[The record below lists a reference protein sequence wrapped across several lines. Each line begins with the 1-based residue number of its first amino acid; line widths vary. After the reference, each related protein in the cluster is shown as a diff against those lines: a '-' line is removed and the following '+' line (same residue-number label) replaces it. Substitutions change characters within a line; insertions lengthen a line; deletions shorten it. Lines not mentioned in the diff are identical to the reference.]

1 MHKSEEAAFC
11 IENWVQHM
19 TTGAKTWRKW
29 GLGVGGALVLAGMAL
44 VLLRSGPLAP
54 VKVTVATVQQGTVS
68 PAVFG
73 IGTVEA
79 RRSWLVGPTTAGRV
93 LQVRVDVGDTVQP
106 GQLLAEMDPVDLD
119 QRLAA
124 ADASLARARSA
135 QAAAHAQLQ
144 DATARQALNAG
155 NLRRNED
162 LARQA
167 FISPGALE
175 GRQQELASA
184 QAAVQAAQANLG
196 GTGQDVQRL
205 AAERAALAQ
214 QRGNVRLLAPA
225 AGVVTTREAE
235 PGTTV
240 VAGQAVLRLVDP
252 ASLWVKARIDQGRA
266 AGLAVGQPAQV
277 VLRSQPQQPLAARV
291 ARLELLA
298 DAVTEER
305 LALLAFASVPKD
317 ASVGELAEVTVQLP
331 TSARGLLLPN
341 AALQRNAG
349 QTGVWRLNTA
359 NQPEWVTV
367 HVVASSLDGA
377 VRVNNPPQGPA
388 FLAEG
393 DRVVTHSQ
401 KPVQAGMRL
410 QVVDTLVP
418 GGAGAVQPAQANA
431 SAGSRPGAGAPAEV
445 AK

>member
-1 MHKSEEAAFC
+1 
-11 IENWVQHM
+11 M
-19 TTGAKTWRKW
+19 TSNAPWTRRLA
-29 GLGVGGALVLAGMAL
+29 LGALALAVLGGMAF
-44 VLLRSGPLAP
+44 VVVRSGPLAP
-54 VKVTVATVQQGTVS
+54 VKVTVARVDTGRVS

-73 IGTVEA
+73 LGTVEA
-79 RRSWLVGPTTAGRV
+79 RRSWMVGPTVAGRV
-93 LQVRVDVGDTVQP
+93 LRVAVDVGDTVAP

-124 ADASLARARSA
+124 LDASLARARSA
-135 QAAAHAQLQ
+135 QTAAQAQVL
-144 DATARQALNAG
+144 DATARQQLSAG

-184 QAAVQAAQANLG
+184 NAALQTAQANAA
-196 GTGQDVQRL
+196 GTGQDLQRL
-205 AAERAALAQ
+205 AAERAALSQ

-252 ASLWVKARIDQGRA
+252 ASLWVKTRIDQGRA

-277 VLRSQPQQPLAARV
+277 VLRSQPGQVHAATV

-305 LALLAFASVPKD
+305 LAQVAFAAPPPGV
-317 ASVGELAEVTVQLP
+317 SVGELAEVTVQLP
-331 TSARGLLLPN
+331 ASNEGLRLPN
-341 AALQRNAG
+341 AAIQRQAG
-349 QTGVWRLNTA
+349 QAGVWKLGTDGKPA
-359 NQPEWVTV
+359 WVPVTLG
-367 HVVASSLDGA
+367 ASGLDGT
-377 VRVNNPPQGPA
+377 VRVDSEG
-388 FLAEG
+388 LADG
-393 DRVVTHSQ
+393 DRVVQHSQ
-401 KPVQAGMRL
+401 KPLQAGMRV
-410 QVVDTLVP
+410 QVVDALVP
-418 GGAGAVQPAQANA
+418 GTSQGPA
-431 SAGSRPGAGAPAEV
+431 
-445 AK
+445 K

>member
-1 MHKSEEAAFC
+1 
-11 IENWVQHM
+11 M
-19 TTGAKTWRKW
+19 TSNAPWTRRLA
-29 GLGVGGALVLAGMAL
+29 LGALALAVLGGIAL
-44 VLLRSGPLAP
+44 VVVRSGPLAP
-54 VKVTVATVQQGTVS
+54 VKVTVARVDTDRVS

-73 IGTVEA
+73 LGTVEA
-79 RRSWLVGPTTAGRV
+79 RRSWMVGPTVAGRV
-93 LQVRVDVGDTVQP
+93 LRVAVDVGDTVAP

-124 ADASLARARSA
+124 LDASLARARSA
-135 QAAAHAQLQ
+135 QTAAQAQVL
-144 DATARQALNAG
+144 DATARQQLSAG

-184 QAAVQAAQANLG
+184 NAALQTAQANAA
-196 GTGQDVQRL
+196 GTGQDLQRL

-252 ASLWVKARIDQGRA
+252 ASLWVKTRIDQGRA

-277 VLRSQPQQPLAARV
+277 VLRSQPGQVHAATV

-305 LALLAFASVPKD
+305 LAQVAFAVPPPGV
-317 ASVGELAEVTVQLP
+317 SVGELAEVTVQLP
-331 TSARGLLLPN
+331 ASNEGLRLPN
-341 AALQRNAG
+341 AAIQRQAG
-349 QTGVWRLNTA
+349 QAGAWKLGTDGKPA
-359 NQPEWVTV
+359 WVPVTLG
-367 HVVASSLDGA
+367 ASGLDGT
-377 VRVNNPPQGPA
+377 VRVDSEG
-388 FLAEG
+388 LADG
-393 DRVVTHSQ
+393 DRVVQHSQ
-401 KPVQAGMRL
+401 KPLQAGMRV
-410 QVVDTLVP
+410 QVVDALVP
-418 GGAGAVQPAQANA
+418 GTSQGPA
-431 SAGSRPGAGAPAEV
+431 
-445 AK
+445 K

>member
-1 MHKSEEAAFC
+1 
-11 IENWVQHM
+11 M
-19 TTGAKTWRKW
+19 TSNAPWTRRLALGAVALAV
-29 GLGVGGALVLAGMAL
+29 LGGIALV
-44 VLLRSGPLAP
+44 VVRSGPLAP
-54 VKVTVATVQQGTVS
+54 VKVTVARVDTGRVS

-73 IGTVEA
+73 LGTVEA
-79 RRSWLVGPTTAGRV
+79 RRSWMVGPTAAGRV
-93 LQVRVDVGDTVQP
+93 LRVAVDVGDTVAP

-124 ADASLARARSA
+124 LDASLARARSA
-135 QAAAHAQLQ
+135 QTAAQAQVL
-144 DATARQALNAG
+144 DATARQQLSAG

-184 QAAVQAAQANLG
+184 NAALQTAQANAA
-196 GTGQDVQRL
+196 GTGQDLQRL

-252 ASLWVKARIDQGRA
+252 ASLWVKTRIDQGRA

-277 VLRSQPQQPLAARV
+277 VLRSQPGQVHAASV

-305 LALLAFASVPKD
+305 LAQVAFAVPPPGV
-317 ASVGELAEVTVQLP
+317 SVGELAEVTVQLP
-331 TSARGLLLPN
+331 ASNEGLRLPN
-341 AALQRNAG
+341 AAIQRQAG
-349 QTGVWRLNTA
+349 QAGVWKLGTDGKPA
-359 NQPEWVTV
+359 WVPVTLG
-367 HVVASSLDGA
+367 ASGLDGT
-377 VRVNNPPQGPA
+377 VRLDSEG
-388 FLAEG
+388 LADG
-393 DRVVTHSQ
+393 DRVVQHSQ
-401 KPVQAGMRL
+401 KPLQAGMRV
-410 QVVDTLVP
+410 QVVDALVP
-418 GGAGAVQPAQANA
+418 GTSQGPA
-431 SAGSRPGAGAPAEV
+431 
-445 AK
+445 K

>member
-1 MHKSEEAAFC
+1 
-11 IENWVQHM
+11 M
-19 TTGAKTWRKW
+19 TSNAPWTRRLA
-29 GLGVGGALVLAGMAL
+29 LGALALAVLGGMAF
-44 VLLRSGPLAP
+44 VVVRSGPLAP
-54 VKVTVATVQQGTVS
+54 VKVTVARVDTGRVS

-73 IGTVEA
+73 LGTVEA
-79 RRSWLVGPTTAGRV
+79 RRSWMVGPTAAGRV
-93 LQVRVDVGDTVQP
+93 LRVAVDVGDTVAP

-124 ADASLARARSA
+124 LDASLARARSA
-135 QAAAHAQLQ
+135 QTAAQAQVL
-144 DATARQALNAG
+144 DATARQQLSAG

-184 QAAVQAAQANLG
+184 NAALQTAQANAA
-196 GTGQDVQRL
+196 GTGQDLQRL
-205 AAERAALAQ
+205 AAERAALSQ

-252 ASLWVKARIDQGRA
+252 ASLWVKTRIDQGRA

-277 VLRSQPQQPLAARV
+277 VLRSQPGQVHAATV

-305 LALLAFASVPKD
+305 LAQVAFAAPPPGV
-317 ASVGELAEVTVQLP
+317 SVGELAEVTVQLP
-331 TSARGLLLPN
+331 ASNEGLRLPN
-341 AALQRNAG
+341 AAIQRQAG
-349 QTGVWRLNTA
+349 QAGVWKLGTDGKPA
-359 NQPEWVTV
+359 WVPVTLG
-367 HVVASSLDGA
+367 ASGLDGT
-377 VRVNNPPQGPA
+377 VRVDSEG
-388 FLAEG
+388 LADG
-393 DRVVTHSQ
+393 DRVVQHSQ
-401 KPVQAGMRL
+401 KPLQAGMRV
-410 QVVDTLVP
+410 QVVDALVP
-418 GGAGAVQPAQANA
+418 GTSQGPA
-431 SAGSRPGAGAPAEV
+431 
-445 AK
+445 K

>member
-1 MHKSEEAAFC
+1 
-11 IENWVQHM
+11 M
-19 TTGAKTWRKW
+19 TSNAPWTRRLALGAVALAV
-29 GLGVGGALVLAGMAL
+29 LGGIALV
-44 VLLRSGPLAP
+44 VVRSGPLAP
-54 VKVTVATVQQGTVS
+54 VKVTVARVDTGRVS

-73 IGTVEA
+73 LGTVEA
-79 RRSWLVGPTTAGRV
+79 RRSWMVGPTAAGRV
-93 LQVRVDVGDTVQP
+93 LRVAVDVGDTVAP

-124 ADASLARARSA
+124 LDASLARARSA
-135 QAAAHAQLQ
+135 QTAAQAQVL
-144 DATARQALNAG
+144 DATARQQLSAG

-184 QAAVQAAQANLG
+184 NAALQTAQANAA
-196 GTGQDVQRL
+196 GTGQDLQRL
-205 AAERAALAQ
+205 AAERAALSQ

-252 ASLWVKARIDQGRA
+252 ASLWVKTRIDQGRA

-277 VLRSQPQQPLAARV
+277 VLRSQPGQVHAATV

-305 LALLAFASVPKD
+305 LAQVAFAAPPPGV
-317 ASVGELAEVTVQLP
+317 SVGELAEVTVQLP
-331 TSARGLLLPN
+331 ASNEGLRLPN
-341 AALQRNAG
+341 AAIQRQAG
-349 QTGVWRLNTA
+349 QAGVWKLGTDGKPA
-359 NQPEWVTV
+359 WVPVTLG
-367 HVVASSLDGA
+367 ASGLDGT
-377 VRVNNPPQGPA
+377 VRVDSEG
-388 FLAEG
+388 LADG
-393 DRVVTHSQ
+393 DRVVQHSQ
-401 KPVQAGMRL
+401 KPLQAGMRV
-410 QVVDTLVP
+410 QVVDALVP
-418 GGAGAVQPAQANA
+418 GTSQGPA
-431 SAGSRPGAGAPAEV
+431 
-445 AK
+445 K

>member
-1 MHKSEEAAFC
+1 LIHETPLPATQLGRVAWGRRAAL
-11 IENWVQHM
+11 
-19 TTGAKTWRKW
+19 GAVA
-29 GLGVGGALVLAGMAL
+29 LAVVGGIAFVM
-44 VLLRSGPLAP
+44 VRSGPLAP
-54 VKVTVATVQQGTVS
+54 VKVTVAEAKQGTVQ

-79 RRSWLVGPTTAGRV
+79 RRSWLVGPTAAARV
-93 LQVRVDVGDTVQP
+93 LRVAVDVGDAVAP

-124 ADASLARARSA
+124 LDASLARARSA
-135 QAAAHAQLQ
+135 QTAAQAQVA
-144 DATARQALNAG
+144 DATARQQLSAG

-162 LARQA
+162 LARQQ

-184 QAAVQAAQANLG
+184 SAALQTSQANAAG
-196 GTGQDVQRL
+196 AGQDLQRL

-214 QRGNVRLLAPA
+214 QRMNLRLLAQA
-225 AGVVTTREAE
+225 AAVVSTREAE

-252 ASLWVKARIDQGRA
+252 ASLWVKARIDQGRS

-277 VLRSQPQQPLAARV
+277 VLRSQPGQTHAATV

-305 LALLAFASVPKD
+305 IAQVAFAAPPQGV
-317 ASVGELAEVTVQLP
+317 SVGEMAEVTVQLP
-331 TSARGLLLPN
+331 AAPAGLVLPN
-341 AALQRNAG
+341 AAVQRQAG
-349 QTGVWRLNTA
+349 QAGVWKLGGDGKPTWVPVRLGA
-359 NQPEWVTV
+359 
-367 HVVASSLDGA
+367 AGLDGT
-377 VRVNNPPQGPA
+377 VRVDADG
-388 FLAEG
+388 LAEG
-393 DRVVTHSQ
+393 DRVVQHSQ

-410 QVVDTLVP
+410 QVVTALVP
-418 GGAGAVQPAQANA
+418 GANTGPA
-431 SAGSRPGAGAPAEV
+431 
-445 AK
+445 K

>member
-1 MHKSEEAAFC
+1 
-11 IENWVQHM
+11 M
-19 TTGAKTWRKW
+19 TTGTKAWRKW
-29 GLGVGGALVLAGMAL
+29 GLGVGGLLVLAGLAL

-54 VKVTVATVQQGTVS
+54 VKVTVAAVQQGTVS
-68 PAVFG
+68 PAVYG

-106 GQLLAEMDPVDLD
+106 GQLLAEMDPVDLE
-119 QRLAA
+119 QRVAA
-124 ADASLARARSA
+124 ADAALARARSA

-196 GTGQDVQRL
+196 GAGQDLQRL

-235 PGTTV
+235 TGTTV

-252 ASLWVKARIDQGRA
+252 TSLWVKTRIDQGRA
-266 AGLAVGQPAQV
+266 AGLAVGQAAQV
-277 VLRSQPQQPLAARV
+277 VLRSQPNQPMAARV

-305 LALLAFASVPKD
+305 LALVAFESAPKG

-331 TSARGLLLPN
+331 ASSKGLLLPN
-341 AALQRNAG
+341 AAVQRNAG
-349 QTGVWRLNTA
+349 QTGVWRLNAA
-359 NQPEWVTV
+359 NQPEWVPV
-367 HVVASSLDGA
+367 RVVASSLDGA
-377 VRVNNPPQGPA
+377 VRVDNPPHPSSSSA
-388 FLAEG
+388 TLAEG
-393 DRVVTHSQ
+393 DRVVAHSQ
-401 KPVQAGMRL
+401 KPLQADMRL
-410 QVVDTLVP
+410 KVVDALVP
-418 GGAGAVQPAQANA
+418 GGQGSAQTAKA
-431 SAGSRPGAGAPAEV
+431 DAAAGSSAGAPAGV

>member
-1 MHKSEEAAFC
+1 
-11 IENWVQHM
+11 M
-19 TTGAKTWRKW
+19 TSNAPWTRRLA
-29 GLGVGGALVLAGMAL
+29 LGALALAVLGGMAF
-44 VLLRSGPLAP
+44 VVVRSGPLAP
-54 VKVTVATVQQGTVS
+54 VKVTVARVDTGRVS

-73 IGTVEA
+73 LGTVEA
-79 RRSWLVGPTTAGRV
+79 RRSWMVGPTAAGRV
-93 LQVRVDVGDTVQP
+93 LRVAVDVGDTVAP

-124 ADASLARARSA
+124 LDASLARARSA
-135 QAAAHAQLQ
+135 QTAAQAQVL
-144 DATARQALNAG
+144 DATARQQLSAG

-184 QAAVQAAQANLG
+184 NAALQTAQANAA
-196 GTGQDVQRL
+196 GTGQDLQRL

-252 ASLWVKARIDQGRA
+252 ASLWVKTRIDQGRA
-266 AGLAVGQPAQV
+266 AGLALGQPAQV
-277 VLRSQPQQPLAARV
+277 VLRSQPGQVHAATV

-305 LALLAFASVPKD
+305 LAQVAFAAPPPGV
-317 ASVGELAEVTVQLP
+317 SVGELAEVTVQLP
-331 TSARGLLLPN
+331 ASNEGLRLPN
-341 AALQRNAG
+341 AAIQRQAG
-349 QTGVWRLNTA
+349 QAGVWKLGTDGKPA
-359 NQPEWVTV
+359 WVPVTLG
-367 HVVASSLDGA
+367 ASGLDGM
-377 VRVNNPPQGPA
+377 VRVDSEG
-388 FLAEG
+388 LADG
-393 DRVVTHSQ
+393 DRVVQHSQ
-401 KPVQAGMRL
+401 KPLQAGMRV
-410 QVVDTLVP
+410 QVVDALVP
-418 GGAGAVQPAQANA
+418 GTSQGPA
-431 SAGSRPGAGAPAEV
+431 
-445 AK
+445 K

>member
-1 MHKSEEAAFC
+1 
-11 IENWVQHM
+11 M
-19 TTGAKTWRKW
+19 TSNAPWTRRLA
-29 GLGVGGALVLAGMAL
+29 LGALALAVLGGMAF
-44 VLLRSGPLAP
+44 VVVRSGPLAP
-54 VKVTVATVQQGTVS
+54 VKVTVARVDTGRVS

-73 IGTVEA
+73 LGTVEA
-79 RRSWLVGPTTAGRV
+79 RRSWMVGPTVAGRV
-93 LQVRVDVGDTVQP
+93 LRVAVDVGDTVAP

-124 ADASLARARSA
+124 LDASLARARSA
-135 QAAAHAQLQ
+135 QTAAQAQVL
-144 DATARQALNAG
+144 DATARQQLSAG

-184 QAAVQAAQANLG
+184 NAALQTAQANAA
-196 GTGQDVQRL
+196 GTGQDLQRL
-205 AAERAALAQ
+205 AAERAALSQ

-252 ASLWVKARIDQGRA
+252 ASLWVKTRIDQGRA

-277 VLRSQPQQPLAARV
+277 VLRSQPGQVHAATV

-305 LALLAFASVPKD
+305 LAQVAFAVPPPGV
-317 ASVGELAEVTVQLP
+317 SVGELAEVTVQLP
-331 TSARGLLLPN
+331 ASNEGLRLPN
-341 AALQRNAG
+341 AAIQRQAG
-349 QTGVWRLNTA
+349 QAGVWKLGTDGKPA
-359 NQPEWVTV
+359 WVPVTLG
-367 HVVASSLDGA
+367 ASGLDGT
-377 VRVNNPPQGPA
+377 VRVDSEG
-388 FLAEG
+388 LADG
-393 DRVVTHSQ
+393 DRVVQHSQ
-401 KPVQAGMRL
+401 KPLQAGMRV
-410 QVVDTLVP
+410 QVVDALVP
-418 GGAGAVQPAQANA
+418 GTSQGPA
-431 SAGSRPGAGAPAEV
+431 
-445 AK
+445 K

>member
-1 MHKSEEAAFC
+1 MTAAST
-11 IENWVQHM
+11 VR
-19 TTGAKTWRKW
+19 RKW
-29 GLGVGGALVLAGMAL
+29 ALGAGGVLMLAGLAL
-44 VLLRSGPLAP
+44 LLVRNGPLAP

-73 IGTVEA
+73 TGTIEA
-79 RRSWLVGPTTAGRV
+79 RRSWMVGPTAAGRV
-93 LQVRVDVGDTVQP
+93 LRVAVDVGDTVLP
-106 GQLLAEMDPVDLD
+106 GQLLAEMDPIDLD
-119 QRLAA
+119 QRLTA

-162 LARQA
+162 LALQA

-196 GTGQDVQRL
+196 GAGQDLQRL
-205 AAERAALAQ
+205 SAERAALAQ

-277 VLRSQPQQPLAARV
+277 VLRSQPHQPLAASV

-305 LALLAFASVPKD
+305 LALVAFASAPKG
-317 ASVGELAEVTVQLP
+317 ASVGELAEVTIQQP
-331 TSARGLLLPN
+331 ASSQGLVLPN
-341 AALQRNAG
+341 AAVQRNAG
-349 QTGVWRLNTA
+349 QTGVWRLNAA
-359 NQPEWVTV
+359 NHPEWVPV

-377 VRVNNPPQGPA
+377 VRVDNPPHAPTN
-388 FLAEG
+388 LAEG
-393 DRVVTHSQ
+393 DRVVAHSH

-410 QVVDTLVP
+410 QVVEALVQ
-418 GGAGAVQPAQANA
+418 GGSGTGA
-431 SAGSRPGAGAPAEV
+431 

>member
-1 MHKSEEAAFC
+1 MTSNAPWTRRLALGAVALAVLGGIAF
-11 IENWVQHM
+11 V
-19 TTGAKTWRKW
+19 
-29 GLGVGGALVLAGMAL
+29 VV
-44 VLLRSGPLAP
+44 RSGPLAP
-54 VKVTVATVQQGTVS
+54 VKVTVAQVDTGGVS

-73 IGTVEA
+73 LGTVEA
-79 RRSWLVGPTTAGRV
+79 RRSWMVGPTVAGRV
-93 LQVRVDVGDTVQP
+93 LRVAVDVGDTVAP

-124 ADASLARARSA
+124 LDASLARARSA
-135 QAAAHAQLQ
+135 QTAAQAQVL
-144 DATARQALNAG
+144 DATARQQLSAG

-184 QAAVQAAQANLG
+184 SAALQSAQANVAG
-196 GTGQDVQRL
+196 AGQDLQRL
-205 AAERAALAQ
+205 GAERAALAQ

-252 ASLWVKARIDQGRA
+252 ASLWVKTRIDQGRA

-277 VLRSQPQQPLAARV
+277 VLRSQPGQVHAATV

-305 LALLAFASVPKD
+305 LAQVAFTSPPTGV
-317 ASVGELAEVTVQLP
+317 SVGEMAEVTVQLP
-331 TSARGLLLPN
+331 ASNEGLRLPN
-341 AALQRNAG
+341 AAIQRQAG
-349 QTGVWRLNTA
+349 QAGVWKLGTDGKPA
-359 NQPEWVTV
+359 WVPVKVGATG
-367 HVVASSLDGA
+367 LDGM
-377 VRVNNPPQGPA
+377 VRVNAEG
-388 FLAEG
+388 LADG
-393 DRVVTHSQ
+393 DRVVQHSQ

-410 QVVDTLVP
+410 QVVDALVP
-418 GGAGAVQPAQANA
+418 AAAPG
-431 SAGSRPGAGAPAEV
+431 SA
-445 AK
+445 K

>member
-1 MHKSEEAAFC
+1 
-11 IENWVQHM
+11 M
-19 TTGAKTWRKW
+19 TSNAPWTRRLA
-29 GLGVGGALVLAGMAL
+29 LGALALAVLGGMAF
-44 VLLRSGPLAP
+44 VVVRSGPLAP
-54 VKVTVATVQQGTVS
+54 VKVTVARVDTGRVS

-73 IGTVEA
+73 LGTVEA
-79 RRSWLVGPTTAGRV
+79 RRSWMVGPTVAGRV
-93 LQVRVDVGDTVQP
+93 LRVAVDVGDTVAS

-124 ADASLARARSA
+124 LDASLARARSA
-135 QAAAHAQLQ
+135 QTAAQAQVL
-144 DATARQALNAG
+144 DATARQQLSAG

-184 QAAVQAAQANLG
+184 NAALQTAQANAA
-196 GTGQDVQRL
+196 GTGQDLQRL
-205 AAERAALAQ
+205 AAERAALSQ

-252 ASLWVKARIDQGRA
+252 ASLWVKTRIDQGRA

-277 VLRSQPQQPLAARV
+277 VLRSQPGQVHAATV

-305 LALLAFASVPKD
+305 LAQVAFAVPPPGV
-317 ASVGELAEVTVQLP
+317 SVGELAEVTVQLP
-331 TSARGLLLPN
+331 ASNEGLRLPN
-341 AALQRNAG
+341 AAIQRQAG
-349 QTGVWRLNTA
+349 QAGAWKLGTDGKPA
-359 NQPEWVTV
+359 WVPVTLG
-367 HVVASSLDGA
+367 ASGLDGT
-377 VRVNNPPQGPA
+377 VRVDSEG
-388 FLAEG
+388 LADG
-393 DRVVTHSQ
+393 DRVVQHSQ
-401 KPVQAGMRL
+401 KPLQAGMRV
-410 QVVDTLVP
+410 QVVDALVP
-418 GGAGAVQPAQANA
+418 AATVGA
-431 SAGSRPGAGAPAEV
+431 